1 MKEGNVGAEYEK
13 TNLILLSLLMIAE
26 EEAVFLSSKR
36 RNLLCVFAAQF
47 LLTLVSSIF
56 LRKGCKFIIQKML
69 NTTSFHPWK
78 VTHLWILQRKL
89 RHIQLSTNHTMRSP
103 SSLSPLPRS
112 LCSYFCKKSTS
123 GLTQLHHSM
132 VLTSARCMEEGKKTP
147 NLNLSAFTVIQL
159 PRHKQLAS
167 LSGLCFAYST

>member
-1 MKEGNVGAEYEK
+1 
-13 TNLILLSLLMIAE
+13 MIAE

-36 RNLLCVFAAQF
+36 RNLCVFAAQF

-56 LRKGCKFIIQKML
+56 LRKGCKFIIQKMQ

-89 RHIQLSTNHTMRSP
+89 TDIQLSTNHTMRSP
-103 SSLSPLPRS
+103 SSLSPLPCS
-112 LCSYFCKKSTS
+112 LCSYFCKKSSS

-132 VLTSARCMEEGKKTP
+132 VLMSARCKEEGKKTP
-147 NLNLSAFTVIQL
+147 NPNLSALTVIQL

-167 LSGLCFAYST
+167 LSGLCFAHST